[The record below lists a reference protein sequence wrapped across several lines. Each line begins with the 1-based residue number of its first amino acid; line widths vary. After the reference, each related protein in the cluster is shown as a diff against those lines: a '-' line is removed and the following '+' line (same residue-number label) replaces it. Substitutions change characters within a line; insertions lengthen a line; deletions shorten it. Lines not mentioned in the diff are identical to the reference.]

1 MIFLIFVLFT
11 RTLYNSIHAV
21 QSFFFGTLHFVVYP
35 RKKMPACPH
44 LVSVEEI
51 NAEEIRRKM
60 TEEHCNRCEKSG
72 SDLWVCL
79 QRCCSFVGCGRFGNN
94 HIELHSQEENHTLCL
109 HLHDFRMWCFSCQ
122 GEVSQPSDVS
132 GAVDGDMD
140 RPKAHEVLDMEDAL
154 ELEKGLKPRGLC
166 GLANIGNTCY
176 MNAALQ
182 ALSNCP
188 PLTQYFLE
196 CSSFS
201 KEVKNT
207 AVCKNYSLLIND
219 IWSRKRPKYVVPS
232 QLLRSVRLVNLQFRG
247 YGQQDAQEFLRCI
260 MDQLHEELKRP
271 VPSLTVDPVSCDSD
285 DDNDDRNHQNKR
297 LLGGTSLAPN
307 GNLHD
312 GDNDVDMYS
321 DSGDDSADGKPL
333 NVDTSEEKVDRKWDK
348 KAKQMTANVNSVDAE
363 DVSVSVEDE
372 PMSDAQSEHNDQ
384 CYEVM
389 DADDRALI
397 KEEKPVGQT
406 ANEKGNHSLPLEQP
420 PKLPKV
426 TESSKK
432 KEPVIY
438 SSIVTDLFDGTIQSS
453 VQCLTCHRVS
463 SRAETFQDVSLPIP
477 GKDELTV
484 LHSSQCSPLTSCSS
498 LMDRSQEKS
507 WLTTII
513 QWLKSNMYRWFVGPQ
528 VTLLDCLSA
537 FFSADE
543 LKGDNMYSCEKCK
556 KLRNGVKL
564 CKVMHLPEILCIH
577 LKRFKHEMYFS
588 SKINHFISFPLTG
601 LDMKPFVVKDFTKL
615 DPNYSCTT
623 YDLVAVITHHGSVG
637 AGHYVSFAKNYING
651 KWYEFNDSWVSEVP
665 DSYVLNVE
673 AYVLFYRK
681 SSEEATKER
690 QMVYNLFKDS
700 QPNESRYFVSKKW
713 LTKFQSCMEPG
724 PITNSDFLCPHG
736 GVNPLNIERI
746 QDITTGLPESV
757 WSHLLARFGGGPQAK
772 SLNVCRHCKR
782 AQDELER
789 KRETEM
795 ETFKRLNHDYPANEN
810 VDTYCISMRW
820 FRQWE
825 MFVKGQEQDPPG
837 PIDNSNI
844 LFMKGNTRVLR
855 SNSEHGQLSQE
866 TWRFLYD
873 IYGGGPVFYTEGK
886 KEVEEKQDQ
895 KEQDEQL
902 QQGQSHY

>member
-1 MIFLIFVLFT
+1 MVKLF
-11 RTLYNSIHAV
+11 IIA
-21 QSFFFGTLHFVVYP
+21 
-35 RKKMPACPH
+35 
-44 LVSVEEI
+44 I
-51 NAEEIRRKM
+51 
-60 TEEHCNRCEKSG
+60 
-72 SDLWVCL
+72 
-79 QRCCSFVGCGRFGNN
+79 
-94 HIELHSQEENHTLCL
+94 
-109 HLHDFRMWCFSCQ
+109 
-122 GEVSQPSDVS
+122 
-132 GAVDGDMD
+132 
-140 RPKAHEVLDMEDAL
+140 
-154 ELEKGLKPRGLC
+154 
-166 GLANIGNTCY
+166 
-176 MNAALQ
+176 
-182 ALSNCP
+182 
-188 PLTQYFLE
+188 
-196 CSSFS
+196 
-201 KEVKNT
+201 
-207 AVCKNYSLLIND
+207 
-219 IWSRKRPKYVVPS
+219 PKYVVPS

-271 VPSLTVDPVSCDSD
+271 VPSLTEDPVSCDSD

-312 GDNDVDMYS
+312 VIMLGYF
-321 DSGDDSADGKPL
+321 SG
-333 NVDTSEEKVDRKWDK
+333 
-348 KAKQMTANVNSVDAE
+348 
-363 DVSVSVEDE
+363 
-372 PMSDAQSEHNDQ
+372 
-384 CYEVM
+384 
-389 DADDRALI
+389 
-397 KEEKPVGQT
+397 
-406 ANEKGNHSLPLEQP
+406 
-420 PKLPKV
+420 
-426 TESSKK
+426 KK

-528 VTLLDCLSA
+528 VTLHDCLSA

-601 LDMKPFVVKDFTKL
+601 LDMKPFVVKGIQLKVKQ
-615 DPNYSCTT
+615 NYLFIFFS
-623 YDLVAVITHHGSVG
+623 

-700 QPNESRYFVSKKW
+700 QVGTSVFFILLLLLFFFPNESRYFVSKKW

-746 QDITTGLPESV
+746 QDITTPLPESV

-873 IYGGGPVFYTEGK
+873 IYGGGPVFCTEGK

>member
-21 QSFFFGTLHFVVYP
+21 QSFFFGTLDFVVYP

-132 GAVDGDMD
+132 GAVNGDMD
-140 RPKAHEVLDMEDAL
+140 RSKAHEVLDMEDAI

-271 VPSLTVDPVSCDSD
+271 VPSLTEDPVSCDSD

-333 NVDTSEEKVDRKWDK
+333 NVDTSEETVDRKWDK
-348 KAKQMTANVNSVDAE
+348 KAKQMTAHVNSVDAE
-363 DVSVSVEDE
+363 DVPVSVEDE
-372 PMSDAQSEHNDQ
+372 PMGEREHNDQ

-406 ANEKGNHSLPLEQP
+406 ANDKGNHSLPLEQP

-513 QWLKSNMYRWFVGPQ
+513 QWLKRYV
-528 VTLLDCLSA
+528 
-537 FFSADE
+537 
-543 LKGDNMYSCEKCK
+543 
-556 KLRNGVKL
+556 
-564 CKVMHLPEILCIH
+564 H
-577 LKRFKHEMYFS
+577 KHY
-588 SKINHFISFPLTG
+588 
-601 LDMKPFVVKDFTKL
+601 
-615 DPNYSCTT
+615 Y
-623 YDLVAVITHHGSVG
+623 
-637 AGHYVSFAKNYING
+637 
-651 KWYEFNDSWVSEVP
+651 
-665 DSYVLNVE
+665 
-673 AYVLFYRK
+673 
-681 SSEEATKER
+681 
-690 QMVYNLFKDS
+690 
-700 QPNESRYFVSKKW
+700 
-713 LTKFQSCMEPG
+713 
-724 PITNSDFLCPHG
+724 
-736 GVNPLNIERI
+736 
-746 QDITTGLPESV
+746 
-757 WSHLLARFGGGPQAK
+757 
-772 SLNVCRHCKR
+772 
-782 AQDELER
+782 
-789 KRETEM
+789 
-795 ETFKRLNHDYPANEN
+795 
-810 VDTYCISMRW
+810 
-820 FRQWE
+820 
-825 MFVKGQEQDPPG
+825 
-837 PIDNSNI
+837 
-844 LFMKGNTRVLR
+844 
-855 SNSEHGQLSQE
+855 
-866 TWRFLYD
+866 
-873 IYGGGPVFYTEGK
+873 
-886 KEVEEKQDQ
+886 
-895 KEQDEQL
+895 
-902 QQGQSHY
+902 